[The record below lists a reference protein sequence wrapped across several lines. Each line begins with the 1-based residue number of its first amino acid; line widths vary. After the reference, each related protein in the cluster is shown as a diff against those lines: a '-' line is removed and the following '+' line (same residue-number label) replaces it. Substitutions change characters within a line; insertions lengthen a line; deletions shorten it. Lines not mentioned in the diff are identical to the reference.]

1 MAKPEWGQKHTC
13 ANCGA
18 KFYDFKKDQPACPK
32 CETVVKPAS
41 KGKRAA
47 AEVAAVPKPD
57 KGVAAVAKEKD
68 PIEELADLETDVVDD
83 DEDDAALMVVD
94 DDDDDDDDDFE
105 EIKEH
110 MMPGDED

>member
-1 MAKPEWGQKHTC
+1 VAKPEWGKKHTC

-18 KFYDFKKDQPACPK
+18 KFYDFKKEQIACPK
-32 CETVVKPAS
+32 CETAVKPAT

-47 AEVAAVPKPD
+47 AEAVATPKPD
-57 KGVAAVAKEKD
+57 EAAEATSKEKD
-68 PIEELADLETDVVDD
+68 PIDELADLETDVVDD

-94 DDDDDDDDDFE
+94 DDDDTDDDDFE